1 MELDPS
7 ASRAEHEAAIAKYLV
22 EVDPVL
28 GGILAPYLAFDR
40 LEELSESD
48 RRRVRG
54 QIAAAVRA
62 ALDAEVES
70 P

>member
-1 MELDPS
+1 MELDPT
-7 ASRAEHEAAIAKYLV
+7 ASKAEHEAAIAKYLI
-22 EVDPVL
+22 EADPLL

-40 LEELSESD
+40 LEALSESD

-62 ALDAEVES
+62 ALDAEAKS

>member
-1 MELDPS
+1 MELDPH
-7 ASRAEHEAAIAKYLV
+7 ASKTEHEAAIAKYLIG
-22 EVDPVL
+22 VDPLL
-28 GGILAPYLAFDR
+28 GGILARYLSFDR
-40 LEELSESD
+40 LEELSESE

-62 ALDAEVES
+62 ALDAEAGS